1 MDLGRIAG
9 AGACLPLARVLPVR
23 WCRARGILASCG
35 IHGLSH
41 RAVEVVA
48 GLPAG
53 TASNYFRSREA
64 LLIAAAER
72 IAELQYAETR
82 RAAQQ
87 HGRAPAPQDGDSAD
101 SLAEQAADLIAG
113 SLIAAATVHRERHL
127 AVLELLL
134 EARRQPPLA
143 AALADMQEE
152 AARFTSELH
161 ARLGLPIPGRALP
174 VLLGLYEGALFA
186 LLTAQSPETIE
197 HSARV
202 LAHALFHGAVSGWP
216 APDCPWR

>member
-1 MDLGRIAG
+1 MA
-9 AGACLPLARVLPVR
+9 PLASTA
-23 WCRARGILASCG
+23 ARNVASSSLTTRCG
-35 IHGLSH
+35 
-41 RAVEVVA
+41 
-48 GLPAG
+48 
-53 TASNYFRSREA
+53 
-64 LLIAAAER
+64 
-72 IAELQYAETR
+72 
-82 RAAQQ
+82 AQQ
-87 HGRAPAPQDGDSAD
+87 HGRAPAPQDGEPAG
-101 SLAEQAADLIAG
+101 SLAEQAADLIVG
-113 SLIAAATVHRERHL
+113 SLIAAATVHRERYL

-202 LAHALFHGAVSGWP
+202 LAHALFHGAVPGWP
-216 APDCPWR
+216 TPDCPWR